1 MSADQTVME
10 LITPEQRIASLENAL
25 AHERELR
32 EQEQDAF
39 RKHKDLLFHHLNILR
54 KKNNLAKAAQKAAE
68 EKRQKSLLKFVV
80 IAASSIV
87 LLAVPCTLQ
96 KLCIIGPHLSFG
108 LQCGLFMV
116 ATWCYAIIWDREVAM
131 KKTQKESRP
140 PVVAEPKGGNGKN
153 PLSF

>member
-1 MSADQTVME
+1 MPEQTVID
-10 LITPEQRIASLENAL
+10 LFTPEQRIASLENAL

-39 RKHKDLLFHHLNILR
+39 RKYKDLLFHHLNILR

-68 EKRQKSLLKFVV
+68 EKRQKSLIKFVV
-80 IAASSIV
+80 IAASSIT

-96 KLCIIGPHLSFG
+96 RLCIIGPQLSYA

-116 ATWCYAIIWDREVAM
+116 TSWCYGIIWDR
-131 KKTQKESRP
+131 SR
-140 PVVAEPKGGNGKN
+140 K
-153 PLSF
+153 